1 MRWREKQQTKVAL
14 TPEDWVKAGFRA
26 LSVGG
31 PQAIKVEAIAKAL
44 KVSKGSFYWHF
55 KDVSAL
61 KTDMLRHWLQ
71 VATHDIISDVAGDE
85 PGPKEQLRRLVD
97 IATGKKNEPYGG
109 AQAEAAIRDWAR
121 YDENAAATLKTVDAT
136 RRQFLSAL
144 FEKSGVPP
152 AQCTSYANILYAAL
166 IGLEQLSLTGVL
178 ERKND
183 LSALLALL
191 LRNAERE

>member
-1 MRWREKQQTKVAL
+1 M
-14 TPEDWVKAGFRA
+14 KAGFRA

-31 PQAIKVEAIAKAL
+31 PQAIKAEVIAKAL

-61 KTDMLRHWLQ
+61 KADMLRHWLQ

-97 IATGKKNEPYGG
+97 IATSKKNEPYGG

-121 YDENAAATLKTVDAT
+121 YDENAAATLKVVDAT

>member
-1 MRWREKQQTKVAL
+1 M
-14 TPEDWVKAGFRA
+14 KAGFRA

-44 KVSKGSFYWHF
+44 QVSKGSFYWHF

-61 KTDMLRHWLQ
+61 KAGMLRHWLQ
-71 VATHDIISDVAGDE
+71 VATHDIISDVAGS
-85 PGPKEQLRRLVD
+85 GPKEQLSRLVD

-136 RRQFLSAL
+136 RRQFLRVL
-144 FEKSGVPP
+144 FEASGVPA
-152 AQCTSYANILYAAL
+152 AQCASYANILYAAL
-166 IGLEQLSLTGVL
+166 IGLEQLSRMSAL

-183 LSALLALL
+183 LSTLLALL
-191 LRNAERE
+191 LLDAEKAI

>member
-1 MRWREKQQTKVAL
+1 MAGKKATKVTL
-14 TPEDWVKAGFRA
+14 TPDDWVKAGFRA
-26 LSVGG
+26 LSAGG

-44 KVSKGSFYWHF
+44 TVSKGSFYWHF

-61 KTDMLRHWLQ
+61 KAGMLCHWLQ
-71 VATHDIISDVAGDE
+71 VATHDVISYVADDE
-85 PGPKEQLRRLVD
+85 LEPKEQLRRLID
-97 IATGKKNEPYGG
+97 IATSEKSEPYGG

-121 YDENAAATLKTVDAT
+121 YDENAAATLKIVDAT

-144 FEKSGVPP
+144 FEKSGVSPG
-152 AQCTSYANILYAAL
+152 QCTSHANILYAAL
-166 IGLEQLSLTGVL
+166 IGLEQLSLTGVF

-191 LRNAERE
+191 LRDSEKS